1 METIIISYLQFC
13 LCVHCGSEVCM
24 FIGLW
29 QNREPGLGVF
39 FTSVPLVNG
48 RSSSFFLLQ
57 WSPRNAVW
65 VVQELAIHTG
75 REPIFQQENHIS
87 LASLC
92 VCLRA
97 VMGRGKKDAPK
108 VPGEELKFDAIS
120 GASFAMLPVKHK
132 QYSSPSSLY
141 CAS

>member
-1 METIIISYLQFC
+1 
-13 LCVHCGSEVCM
+13 M

-75 REPIFQQENHIS
+75 SEPIFQ
-87 LASLC
+87 
-92 VCLRA
+92 
-97 VMGRGKKDAPK
+97 
-108 VPGEELKFDAIS
+108 
-120 GASFAMLPVKHK
+120 
-132 QYSSPSSLY
+132 
-141 CAS
+141 